1 MKRQAIAIAA
11 ALAATSVFALPR
23 KSVEITV
30 SGYSG
35 STLANFPVLVRIS
48 PERISGFSYADCA
61 ADGRDVAFE
70 DLQGN
75 PLAREID
82 TWDPAGESLV
92 WVSIPS
98 FSSSTVLTMTYK
110 DATVTAQPSCQTNG
124 AVWAAAGYVGVWHFG
139 ENYGTAFD
147 STTNAL
153 HGAVDASYDQT
164 CVAATDAKVGK
175 SRYVPGAASVNLPNF
190 SHLDIGDTVSL
201 SGWYKFDPNVT
212 LSSSTSPYLFNC
224 KTKWDSTADGWYVVF
239 QWTSNSDTTKKTLG
253 LNGAGTSVSKVTVDS
268 IKSSWVHITATFNN
282 KAGAAYSNGVLK
294 GSPTL
299 NAAAKNLASSATP
312 KMFIGSYAGYAD
324 EVRIRDAVN
333 SADWVKA
340 EYQTVANDGFLAYGA
355 ADTLFE
361 SDSSLGVSPPFVAER
376 GANYLTLQ
384 SEAFG
389 VEASSTVKFLYGI
402 TPDALTHTVVAS
414 PSLTVGGNVAATL
427 ARLQPGTAYYVKSVV
442 EENGENGASAE
453 SSVACLLTADV
464 AVVPSAYATLQYI
477 EGNGL
482 AYIDTG
488 YNPSPKTRT
497 VVDYQILA
505 DKNQNPVF
513 GIQYGNLYYNIYR
526 NGSAKWAYAFK
537 DGGGNWVTTDVATDL
552 KRHVFDFN
560 FKTSTGARGFTIDDG
575 RVVNTTLSGSPTK
588 TANYTLFLG
597 ATRNGASSYNYICQ
611 HRIYSCQMYED
622 DVIVRDFIPAVSDGV
637 AGLYDLVSGVFYPSA
652 SSTAYQAAATEEKH
666 EFHVAP
672 LSASEVPGE
681 NALAAVSISFPASAA
696 SQTLSVAYGPVDA
709 GANPADWAFAENI
722 ATIAAGTTNYT
733 YSSIPANWGSDDA
746 LVMRFYFDD
755 VLPRWSNP
763 VFWRNYEAPSVTDV
777 ALDGTGGDTL
787 VVSGTLDSFSGD
799 NCVLTVYTG
808 DSPTTMENA
817 WTGLAGAV
825 RDTTGAFTLTLHEP
839 DTTAARYLTPGSTV
853 YVTVQAVADGEVV
866 RTSPV
871 ATTMEAAPVFASSS
885 STVSRRTVTFTGK
898 FSDLGMSGVATVALY
913 TGAATDAENDL
924 VAVETPLTVTD
935 TSSFT
940 FTHTFPAFETTYK
953 WQLRA
958 TATSAGGTST
968 LETRTAVATCKTLDT
983 TTYTWKSSVHSG
995 NWSDAANW
1003 SDNRSGD
1010 CLGYPQSSAATAVFP
1025 GTVESEVSFTEA
1037 LSIAKLDCAAGPVVT
1052 FSQGGAS
1059 TNATKLTATTITW
1072 HNNSSQG
1079 GSITLDGVAIAS
1091 TSGDTYIDSYRALR
1105 LVNGANLHFAGLF
1118 GQQARN
1124 DVLVADGS
1132 FLSCNGTYF
1141 GGGTLTIS
1149 NATFWTRG
1157 DNNIL
1162 GRNVTGGRVIF
1173 QGDHPLFYHGKT
1185 DKSFYSAIANANVQ
1199 LDFLV
1204 PVGGYGAAPIQA
1216 KATPSYYMGNN
1227 GNNAGSCA
1235 LTVNVLD
1242 ESPANFTDATITS
1255 PLISWPKGINKTMIL
1270 ADHLPAYGAAT
1281 DDVFVWG
1288 DATDYPKTLS
1298 VTINGA
1304 SHAGQLQISGAPEA
1318 IPSPVVSPAYGY
1330 VSLAANDART
1340 CSAPAGY
1347 VQVSDSKRAI
1357 CTGWKLYTVDAATL
1371 GRTLTDSGD
1380 GTTCAVTGTGGWREL
1395 EWQWQVEYLV
1405 TATTGTGGTV
1415 EPASQWVVAGAT
1427 ATVTATPDAT
1437 HAFLS
1442 WTGDVSSA
1450 TPNGTL
1456 SFTVTGP
1463 AAIAASF
1470 GDAYYVSVNGDDA
1483 NDGRSWATALRTI
1496 KAGIEACPV
1505 GGTVFVGPGTY
1516 VATSTVK
1523 TADKVIHAVY
1533 LNKAVRVIAVE
1544 GPERTTV
1551 DAGTDANRAE
1561 AKVCAEG
1568 ALLAGFSFKNGKNNE
1583 KNVASGVE
1591 VTAGTVSN
1599 CIVSIRGH
1607 WAHQGAA
1614 FCLTGTAKGYNLQ
1627 VAPASWGSAENS
1639 SVIRLADT
1647 AVLDGLVITNFTYG
1661 CGPGGI
1667 VGYFVSQGGTSKLRN
1682 ALITNCQMGSIGG
1695 STLKP
1700 MIFLET
1706 SGTKLEDSTI
1716 ANNRILGDYGAVH
1729 INNAGASV
1737 TRAILWDNES
1747 PAANADLHGGANA
1760 ARITQSCSENIP
1772 VGGSTGNISRNPQFV
1787 DAAHG
1792 DWHLRSLSPAAEMGA
1807 EWLRPDGAQTA
1818 LECVAEADAFVSVN
1832 GEPLAAT
1839 LTGHATDGHEIVSAL
1854 WDFGDGTTSTDWPVA
1869 THTYSAVG
1877 TYMATLSITDSLGGM
1892 ATYAFADP
1900 FVVVPLTCYLRE
1912 GSEGTYPYDSWE
1924 KATDSLAAALAV
1936 GSRHI
1941 VVTNGTYDIP
1951 APAIGITRPVSIVSV
1966 EGPEKTIFKSL
1977 GTTTTNHRHF
1987 NIAISD
1993 DILVAG
1999 FTLLDGYASSYEWT
2013 AAIEMSSGTLSNCVV
2028 RGTRR
2033 VSRSTACLFSG
2044 TAKAVDCVFDGHGM
2058 TWSNDSA
2065 TQSGVRITGSAVL
2078 DRCEIVAYKIQ
2089 NNTANGYE
2097 GESPV
2102 RIDSANAILRNS
2114 LVHYCTNG
2122 VTANA
2127 KHRGPVALLAGRVE
2141 NCTIAHNVC
2150 GGYGG
2155 GVWATGG
2162 TIVNSII
2169 RDNTAA
2175 VAGADIYSTVSGAKI
2190 LNSCVSDF
2198 SDWVA
2203 GPGEGCTTKDP
2214 NFDPENPY
2222 HLTAFSSACID
2233 MGAPLAWHAAALD
2246 LDRQPRVAND
2256 GVDMGCYEFADSL
2269 SVPLGGTIDFVAA
2282 SGRVPFALEAEAS
2295 VIGDE
2300 TGLSLVW
2307 DFGDGTVEAGGKTAT
2322 HTYATP
2328 GIYTVTVTARNGTGE
2343 TAVLTAS
2350 TPATAVPQT
2359 CYVST
2364 TGGHVP
2370 PFASWADAST
2380 NVADAVALNPKTVL
2394 VTNGTYAVGSDSIVI
2409 TTDLELRSVNG
2420 PDVTI
2425 LDAKGICRNIWLTG
2439 AEAVCDGFRLVRG
2452 KGDEGQKSIFARVEG
2467 GTLSH
2472 CILTNGV
2479 STYRDAA
2486 VLVRNGGRMV
2496 DCVVDTRSMGGN
2508 ADCERY
2514 WATVVQSGGVIER
2527 CVIQNHNYYNQGG
2540 AGLTHSAVYVEGNG
2554 IFRNCLVK
2562 DCKSTQAA
2570 SKDTAY
2576 RTAVIV
2582 TGAGTVENCTIVN
2595 SRGCQAGA
2603 GITISAAANTTPV
2616 IRNNIIWGSVST
2628 DGSANADVR
2637 DLVSPSAPRVTY
2649 SCSPD
2654 LAAGEGNLTCDP
2666 LFLGAKAR
2674 NGQSPW
2680 ALKGSS
2686 PLLNAGLLLDW
2697 MENATDIAGAPRVA
2711 SSRPAMGCFESVY
2724 SGGTM
2729 LFLR

>member
-1 MKRQAIAIAA
+1 MKSQAIAIAA
-11 ALAATSVFALPR
+11 AFAATSVFALPR

-30 SGYSG
+30 SGYTGAS
-35 STLANFPVLVRIS
+35 SLKNFPVLVRIS

-61 ADGRDVAFE
+61 ADGRDIAFADAE
-70 DLQGN
+70 GN
-75 PLAREID
+75 VLAREID
-82 TWDPAGESLV
+82 TWDPNGESLV
-92 WVSIPS
+92 WVSLPT
-98 FSSSTVLTMTYK
+98 FSSSTVFTMTYK
-110 DATVTAQPSCQTNG
+110 DPTVAAQPPCQTNG

-139 ENYGTAFD
+139 EDYGTAFD

-164 CVAATDAKVGK
+164 CIAANDAKVGK

-190 SHLDIGDTVSL
+190 SNLDIGDTVSL
-201 SGWYKFDPNVT
+201 SGWYKFDPSVT
-212 LSSSTSPYLFNC
+212 LPSSTSPYLFTC

-239 QWTSNSDTTKKTLG
+239 QWTTNSDTTKKTLG
-253 LNGAGTSVSKVTVDS
+253 LNGAGTTVSKVTVDS

-282 KAGAAYSNGVLK
+282 KTGAAYSNGVLK

-299 NAAAKNLASSATP
+299 NAAAKNLAASATP
-312 KMFIGSYAGYAD
+312 RMFTGSYTGFAD

-340 EYQTVANDGFLAYGA
+340 EYQTVAVDGFLSFGA
-355 ADTLFE
+355 AGTLFE
-361 SDSSLGVSPPFVAER
+361 GDSSLGVSPPFVVER
-376 GANYLTLQ
+376 GANYLLLQ
-384 SEAFG
+384 SEAYG
-389 VEASSTVKFLYGI
+389 VGAASTVKFLYGVA
-402 TPDALTHTVVAS
+402 PDALTHTAIAS
-414 PSLTVGGNVAATL
+414 ASVTADGNFAATL
-427 ARLQPGTAYYVKSVV
+427 TRFQPGTTYYVKAVV
-442 EENGENGASAE
+442 EENGGGASTE
-453 SSVACLLTADV
+453 SAVVSFQTADI
-464 AVVPSAYATLQYI
+464 AKVPSAYSTIEYI
-477 EGNGL
+477 EGTGTQ
-482 AYIDTG
+482 YIDTG
-488 YNPSPKTRT
+488 YKPTPTTHTVIDFQFTTR
-497 VVDYQILA
+497 V
-505 DKNQNPVF
+505 NQYRVF
-513 GIQYGNLYYNIYR
+513 GLEFSNLYYSFYQ
-526 NGSAKWAYAFK
+526 NGSGNWAYTCQDSSGSWTALSPTK
-537 DGGGNWVTTDVATDL
+537 ATDTN
-552 KRHVFDFN
+552 RHLFDFN
-560 FKTSTGARGFTIDDG
+560 FANADDLRCLTIDG
-575 RVVNTTLSGSPTK
+575 GAVSSATGLVGTRSKIGSGS
-588 TANYTLFLG
+588 LVLG
-597 ATRNGASSYNYICQ
+597 AARTAASTIGNISK
-611 HRIYSCQMYED
+611 HRIYSCQMYEE
-622 DVIVRDFIPAVSDGV
+622 DVVVRDFVPVKRKADGV
-637 AGLYDLVSGVFYPSA
+637 SGLYDLVEGAFHASA
-652 SSTAYQAAATEEKH
+652 GTAAY
-666 EFHVAP
+666 VAGP
-672 LSASEVPGE
+672 VLFLEASEVVA
-681 NALAAVSISFPASAA
+681 NDALASFALSCEASSSARSLRAA
-696 SQTLSVAYGPVDA
+696 WGPVHGGDDP
-709 GANPADWAFAENI
+709 NDWY
-722 ATIAAGTTNYT
+722 ATSPVATVAAGET
-733 YSSIPANWGSDDA
+733 SASWAVPANWGSDTN
-746 LVMRFYFDD
+746 LVIRFYFDED
-755 VLPRWSNP
+755 PLVWSNP
-763 VFWRNYEAPSVTDV
+763 IFWRNYATPSVTDV

-787 VVSGTLDSFSGD
+787 VVSGTLASFPGD
-799 NCVLTVYTG
+799 NCVLSVYTG
-808 DSPTTMENA
+808 DSPTTLDNA
-817 WTGLAGAV
+817 WMGLAGSV
-825 RDTTGAFTLTLHEP
+825 RDATGTFTLTLHES
-839 DTTAARYLTPGSTV
+839 DTTAARYLTPGPTV
-853 YVTVQAVADGEVV
+853 YVTVQAVADGEVA
-866 RTSPV
+866 RTAPV
-871 ATTMEAAPVFASSS
+871 AVTMSAAPVFASSS

-898 FSDLGMSGVATVALY
+898 LTDVGMSNAATVTLY
-913 TGAATDAENDL
+913 VGAAADAENDL
-924 VAVETPLTVTD
+924 VAVETPLTITD

-940 FTHTFPAFETTYK
+940 ITHTFPAFETTYK

-1025 GTVESEVSFTEA
+1025 GTVESEVSFTESLA
-1037 LSIAKLDCAAGPVVT
+1037 IAKLDCGAGPIVT

-1059 TNATKLTATTITW
+1059 TNATKLTATTMTW
-1072 HNNSSQG
+1072 HNNASRG

-1091 TSGDTYIDSYRALR
+1091 TSGDTLIDTYRALR
-1105 LVNGANLHFAGLF
+1105 LVNGANLHIAAFF

-1124 DVLVADGS
+1124 DVLIADGS
-1132 FLSCNGTYF
+1132 YLSCNGTYF

-1157 DNNIL
+1157 ENNFV
-1162 GRNVTGGRVIF
+1162 GRNVAGGHIIF

-1185 DKSFYSAIANANVQ
+1185 DKSFYSSLANANVQ

-1204 PVGGYGAAPIQA
+1204 PVGGYATAPIRALSNQA
-1216 KATPSYYMGNN
+1216 YYMGNN
-1227 GNNAGSCA
+1227 AGNAGSCA

-1242 ESPANFTDATITS
+1242 ESPANYADATITA
-1255 PLISWPKGINKTMIL
+1255 PLISWPKGINKTMVL
-1270 ADHLPAYGAAT
+1270 EGHLPAYGAAT
-1281 DDVFVWG
+1281 DDAFVWG

-1318 IPSPVVSPAYGY
+1318 IPSADVSPAYGY
-1330 VSLAANDART
+1330 VSLAANDVRNCT
-1340 CSAPAGY
+1340 APAGY
-1347 VQVSDSKRAI
+1347 VQVSTDKRAV
-1357 CTGWKLYTVDAATL
+1357 CTGWKLYDVDVATL
-1371 GRTLTDSGD
+1371 ARTLADSGS
-1380 GTTCAVTGTGGWREL
+1380 GTSCAVTGTGGWREL

-1405 TATTGTGGTV
+1405 SATAGAGGV
-1415 EPASQWVVAGAT
+1415 VDPASQWVVAGAT

-1999 FTLLDGYASSYEWT
+1999 FTLLDGYANSYEWT

-2256 GVDMGCYEFADSL
+2256 GVDMGCYEFAGSL